1 VIVNLAP
8 SSLRKEGAAFD
19 LPIAPAILAVSGVVS
34 AESLE
39 VAVGELFLDGVCV
52 ECGAEK
58 LC

>member
-1 VIVNLAP
+1 MNLAP